1 MGTKSVRLD
10 DDVYDYIEAHKRDDE
25 TFSDAVARLTRRSSI
40 TDLAGLLNSEDVET
54 MRDAI
59 DEADEADAEEV
70 REVRERLR
78 DS

>member
-10 DDVYDYIEAHKRDDE
+10 DDVYEYIEAHKRDDE

-40 TDLAGLLNSEDVET
+40 TELAGLLDSGDVDA

-59 DEADEADAEEV
+59 DGADEADAEEV
-70 REVRERLR
+70 RELRERLS